1 MSTLAIVGLGLIGS
15 SCALVQRSYFNQ
27 IIAVDPDVSHRD
39 WALANH
45 MVDGVYENLSQLPDA
60 LVRDTEVMLLC
71 APVAQIEKVFAR
83 VAEILP
89 SHTLLMDVGSTKQ
102 NIIAAARA
110 NLRPTQYAQMVPAH
124 PIAGREFSGPQAGQ
138 VDLFVG
144 QNVILTP
151 QVENTEVFLKR
162 ARDFWDH
169 CGARVHNLDATQH
182 DQVFAAVSHLP
193 HLIAYALMACV
204 AQNPNA
210 AVLLNYAGASLRDTS
225 RVASSSPVMWRD
237 IALANRSAL
246 LNELTRFQ
254 DVLSQMID
262 ALEASDDTALHA
274 FFTHAKNT
282 RDDWLQNIVTRG
294 DSNATASVQND

>member
-1 MSTLAIVGLGLIGS
+1 MGTLVIVGLGLIGG
-15 SCALVQRSYFNQ
+15 SCALAQRSYFNQ
-27 IIAVDPDVSHRD
+27 IVAVDPDASHRD

-60 LVRDTEVMLLC
+60 LMRDTEVMLLC

-83 VAEILP
+83 VTETLP
-89 SHTLLMDVGSTKQ
+89 SLTLLMDVGSTKQ

-151 QVENTEVFLKR
+151 QVENTEAFLQR
-162 ARDFWDH
+162 ARDFWKH
-169 CGARVHNLDATQH
+169 CGARVHDLDATLH

-193 HLIAYALMACV
+193 HLIAYALMECV

-246 LNELTRFQ
+246 LSELTRFQ
-254 DVLSQMID
+254 DVLSQMVE
-262 ALEASDDTALHA
+262 ALKASDDTALHT

-282 RDDWLQNIVTRG
+282 RDGWLQNIVTHG
-294 DSNATASVQND
+294 DSNTPPPVQND